1 VDDHAAPQA
10 LLGNFEPIMRA
21 GLRRLL
27 AEDGVE
33 VVGEE
38 RSPDPLVAQ
47 AGRLQPDV
55 VLLDLNE
62 QGARELGRR
71 VQRAAPH
78 TTVILWTRDE
88 SVMEVLDP
96 AGEGVRR
103 VAVTATGGLPGALAS
118 SYHRQRVGS

>member
-1 VDDHAAPQA
+1 VDEHAPPQA
-10 LLGNFEPIMRA
+10 LLGSFEPIMRA

-27 AEDGVE
+27 AEDGVD

-38 RSPDPLVAQ
+38 HSPEPLVAQ

-55 VLLDLNE
+55 VLLVLNDE
-62 QGARELGRR
+62 GARELGRR
-71 VQRAAPH
+71 VQRAAPRA
-78 TTVILWTRDE
+78 TVILWTRDE
-88 SVMEVLDP
+88 SVMEVFDP

-103 VAVTATGGLPGALAS
+103 VAVNATGGLPGALAS